1 MHKKKKSDML
11 ETRILKFKI
20 PTVVPR
26 NKNKE
31 KIEKMKLLIEII

>member
-20 PTVVPR
+20 PTVGIEIKI
-26 NKNKE
+26 NKQE
-31 KIEKMKLLIEII
+31 KIEKINEII